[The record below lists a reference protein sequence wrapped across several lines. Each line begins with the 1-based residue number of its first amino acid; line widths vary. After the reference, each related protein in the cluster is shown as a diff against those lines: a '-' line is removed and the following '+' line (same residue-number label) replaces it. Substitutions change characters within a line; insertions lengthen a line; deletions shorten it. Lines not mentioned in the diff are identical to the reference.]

1 MNKIVFNFKER
12 IVGRVSRLFRFR
24 GRCGF
29 VIRVFFRRG
38 FFLLGGM
45 VFFDIGS
52 EFLVELV
59 GFFFIV

>member
-29 VIRVFFRRG
+29 VI
-38 FFLLGGM
+38 
-45 VFFDIGS
+45 
-52 EFLVELV
+52 
-59 GFFFIV
+59 